1 VLDFVESY
9 ALNKF
14 QLIHVFTANW
24 SQEINA
30 DLERDKKMMN
40 EADMLIVIDDSRS
53 NRIKLLVNWA
63 KESQIP
69 IIKIDVE
76 TKKSQ
81 NYTEVLKIKLVNP
94 SDKEEVKMKI
104 NQLEMAKDNAVNSGE
119 FEMAAIIREKIR
131 TIINRKQ

>member
-1 VLDFVESY
+1 
-9 ALNKF
+9 
-14 QLIHVFTANW
+14 
-24 SQEINA
+24 
-30 DLERDKKMMN
+30 MMN